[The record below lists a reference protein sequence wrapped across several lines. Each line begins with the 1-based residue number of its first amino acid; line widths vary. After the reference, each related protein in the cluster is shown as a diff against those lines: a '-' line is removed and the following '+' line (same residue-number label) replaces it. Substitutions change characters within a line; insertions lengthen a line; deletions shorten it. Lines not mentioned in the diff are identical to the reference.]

1 LIVFKSLHLYI
12 YPVNARKPF
21 RLIWPAQL
29 ALIYNVIILMG
40 VVSNQS
46 WAHSRAAGGQYTDF
60 PVMIRFIYFF
70 MAIGTAVLIFYLRK
84 LVNVP
89 ASRQDI
95 KFTRYLGWLFVVS
108 TILQLISRS
117 PQEQWNGIPAAIIAM
132 TFMLIA
138 RRGQAP
144 KAS

>member
-1 LIVFKSLHLYI
+1 
-12 YPVNARKPF
+12 VNGRKPF
-21 RLIWPAQL
+21 KLIWPAQL
-29 ALIYNVIILMG
+29 ALIYNVIILLG

-60 PVMIRFIYFF
+60 PVMIRIIYFF
-70 MAIGTAVLIFYLRK
+70 MAIGTAVLIF
-84 LVNVP
+84 NVSVSP
-89 ASRQDI
+89 QDL
-95 KFTRYLGWLFVVS
+95 KFARYLGWLFIVS

-132 TFMLIA
+132 TFILIA

>member
-1 LIVFKSLHLYI
+1 MI
-12 YPVNARKPF
+12 ARKPF
-21 RLIWPAQL
+21 KLIWPAQL
-29 ALIYNVIILMG
+29 ALIYNVIILLG

-46 WAHSRAAGGQYTDF
+46 WAHPRAAGGQYTDF
-60 PVMIRFIYFF
+60 PVMIRIIYFF
-70 MAIGTAVLIFYLRK
+70 MAIGTAVLIFYLRN
-84 LVNVP
+84 LVNISVSP
-89 ASRQDI
+89 QDL
-95 KFTRYLGWLFVVS
+95 KFARYLGWLFIVS

-132 TFMLIA
+132 TFILIA